1 MFEKEKENLKH
12 MYKHLYGLNLCST
25 VSIQKRKKKKKHSGR
40 YQKRK
45 ETNLKPTTIHTHVS
59 LSKLSVHM

>member
-25 VSIQKRKKKKKHSGR
+25 VSIQKRKRKKNILEGIKKEKKQTWSL
-40 YQKRK
+40 Q
-45 ETNLKPTTIHTHVS
+45 PFTH
-59 LSKLSVHM
+59 M